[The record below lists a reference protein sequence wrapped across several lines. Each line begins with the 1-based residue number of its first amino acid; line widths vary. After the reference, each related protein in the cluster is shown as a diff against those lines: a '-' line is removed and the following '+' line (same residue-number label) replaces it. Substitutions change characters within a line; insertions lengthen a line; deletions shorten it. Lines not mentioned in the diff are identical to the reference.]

1 MQKLWGDNYFSPS
14 AKAFVTN
21 DMDPTTNAQLP
32 RCFVQFIMKPVITL
46 CTNVMDGN
54 YDIVWKMTESLGIVL
69 KHEEKQLTGKL
80 LMKCIYQK
88 WINAAEALLEMIV
101 MKLPSPKKAQA
112 YRAAYLYEGPIDD
125 PSG

>member
-1 MQKLWGDNYFSPS
+1 
-14 AKAFVTN
+14 
-21 DMDPTTNAQLP
+21 
-32 RCFVQFIMKPVITL
+32 MKPVITL
-46 CTNVMDGN
+46 CRNVMDGN
-54 YDIVWKMTESLGIVL
+54 YDIVWKMTESLGIIL
-69 KHEEKQLTGKL
+69 KHDEKQLQGKL

-101 MKLPSPKKAQA
+101 MKLPSPKKAQN